1 MTSPPGGGSF
11 NWPWR
16 ANMGPANNIDALICR
31 HKSVSGVCPIIDL
44 ACTTQ
49 VLSFCSSTLTPRFR
63 SSFFRVVTSPMLG
76 ILCNIM
82 GSSVSRQAA
91 RIGSAAFLFPEGV
104 RVPFNGT
111 PPLITNCSIVVVCT
125 VLKLK
130 ANSDNRVGVCISLH
144 TCMNCNRVCLQGQPL
159 S

>member
-11 NWPWR
+11 NWPCR
-16 ANMGPANNIDALICR
+16 ANMGPANNIDALIWR
-31 HKSVSGVCPIIDL
+31 HKSVSGVCPAIDL

-49 VLSFCSSTLTPRFR
+49 VLSFCSSTPTPRFC
-63 SSFFRVVTSPMLG
+63 SICFRVITSPILG

-104 RVPFNGT
+104 RVPFNGN
-111 PPLITNCSIVVVCT
+111 PPLITNCSIVVCV
-125 VLKLK
+125 VFKLK

-159 S
+159 R

>member
-1 MTSPPGGGSF
+1 
-11 NWPWR
+11 
-16 ANMGPANNIDALICR
+16 
-31 HKSVSGVCPIIDL
+31 
-44 ACTTQ
+44 
-49 VLSFCSSTLTPRFR
+49 
-63 SSFFRVVTSPMLG
+63 
-76 ILCNIM
+76 M

-111 PPLITNCSIVVVCT
+111 PPLITNCSIVVCV
-125 VLKLK
+125 VFKLK